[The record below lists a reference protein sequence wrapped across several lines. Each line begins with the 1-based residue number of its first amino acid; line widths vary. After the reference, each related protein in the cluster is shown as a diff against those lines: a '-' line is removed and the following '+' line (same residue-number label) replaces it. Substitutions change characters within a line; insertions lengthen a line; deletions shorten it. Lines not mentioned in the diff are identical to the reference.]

1 MTQEQSVQDTLS
13 EDNEKITKKSIR
25 RWVNTATDK
34 YFVKAI
40 KSNISFTFKFLD
52 NTSLEG
58 KMQWFNKY
66 NVSILTED
74 GVEYTILKHSL
85 KYMMPVNS

>member
-1 MTQEQSVQDTLS
+1 MTQELSEQDNLS

-25 RWVNTATDK
+25 RWVNTYTDK

-40 KSNISFTFKFLD
+40 KNNISFTFKFLD
-52 NTSLEG
+52 NSSLKG

-66 NVSILTED
+66 NVNIVTED
-74 GVEYTILKHSL
+74 GVEYTILKHSV
-85 KYMMPVNS
+85 KYMIQN

>member
-1 MTQEQSVQDTLS
+1 MIQEQSEQNNLS

-25 RWVNTATDK
+25 RWVNTSTDK

-40 KSNISFTFKFLD
+40 KNDMSFTFKFLD
-52 NTSLEG
+52 NTSLNG

-66 NVSILTED
+66 NISILTED

-85 KYMMPVNS
+85 KYMVQN

>member
-1 MTQEQSVQDTLS
+1 MTQELSEQDNLS

-25 RWVNTATDK
+25 RWVNTSTDK
-34 YFVKAI
+34 YFVKAV
-40 KSNISFTFKFLD
+40 KNNISFTFKFLD
-52 NTSLEG
+52 NSCLKG

-66 NVSILTED
+66 NVNIVTED

-85 KYMMPVNS
+85 KYMIPN

>member
-1 MTQEQSVQDTLS
+1 MTQELSDRDNLS

-25 RWVNTATDK
+25 RWVNTFTDK

-40 KSNISFTFKFLD
+40 KNNIYFTFKFLD
-52 NTSLEG
+52 NTSLCG

-66 NVSILTED
+66 NVNIVTDD
-74 GVEYTILKHSL
+74 GVEYTILKHSV
-85 KYMMPVNS
+85 KYMIPN